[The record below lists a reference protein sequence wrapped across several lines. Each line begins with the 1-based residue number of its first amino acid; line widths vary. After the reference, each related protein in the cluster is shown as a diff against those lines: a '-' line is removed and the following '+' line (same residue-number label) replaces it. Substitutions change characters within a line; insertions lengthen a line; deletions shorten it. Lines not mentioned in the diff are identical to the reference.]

1 MTPIVDAIAPG
12 EGLHL
17 GIDAVC
23 GRHRVR
29 AGRVTL
35 SGALSH
41 ADIVAGPDAAPV
53 ALAGPLCLVQA
64 SVRVGA
70 DRHQVWGVVSW
81 SDRGQPRMAA
91 GLIDDA
97 ESAGL
102 EVVVERWDEV
112 VAAAPEPSAPKRAP
126 RKARARKPTPQ
137 PEAEQS
143 PEIDLTP
150 ELAALEILPGPA
162 PTPEEPEPT
171 PPAPAPATGGWGAA
185 VEASRKPSRP
195 ATASDLGFDV
205 DGPPDLRNGDV
216 LLHPRFGRCRVMK
229 LMGKGKVKVR
239 RPTGGFFDLKVE
251 VCTFA
256 RQSDEDGKRVF
267 RLKIGR

>member
-1 MTPIVDAIAPG
+1 VTPIVDAIAPG
-12 EGLHL
+12 DRLHL

-29 AGRVTL
+29 SGRVSL
-35 SGALSH
+35 NGALAH
-41 ADIVAGPDAAPV
+41 ADIVAAPDAAPV

-64 SVRVGA
+64 TVRVGA
-70 DRHQVWGVVSW
+70 ARHQVWGVVSW

-97 ESAGL
+97 VSAGL

-112 VAAAPEPSAPKRAP
+112 VAAVPEPSPPKRP
-126 RKARARKPTPQ
+126 RKKRARKPA
-137 PEAEQS
+137 PEEG
-143 PEIDLTP
+143 PEIDLSP
-150 ELAALEILPGPA
+150 ELAALDVRPA
-162 PTPEEPEPT
+162 PEPPAPEPT
-171 PPAPAPATGGWGAA
+171 PVPAPATGGWGAA

-205 DGPPDLRNGDV
+205 DGPPDLRAGDI
-216 LLHPRFGRCRVMK
+216 LLHPRFGRCRLVK
-229 LMGKGKVKVR
+229 VMGKGKVKVR

-251 VCTFA
+251 VCTFS